1 MKTPNFR
8 LYDTQATTGVL
19 VGIAAIGCLAA
30 LMYCSVGRGLD
41 LDQGIIAYAA
51 DSPWGQYRNYV
62 VMGLTAASIALGTAA
77 GLLGFNSLGQ
87 KRNNLQA
94 RSWLGLAMGAFVDAL
109 APVFFLAWWILKESI
124 I

>member
-8 LYDTQATTGVL
+8 LYDTQATTGVV

-41 LDQGIIAYAA
+41 LDQGVIAYSPK
-51 DSPWGQYRNYV
+51 SPWGQYRNYM
-62 VMGLTAASIALGTAA
+62 VMGLTAVSLVLGTAA

-87 KRNNLQA
+87 KRNNRQA